1 MSVDIN
7 RELAYKILLDMEREN
22 SFSNLAVKKYLDKAN
37 RDEGISPDLIRRL
50 VYGVMENRIYI
61 DYYLDRIISKGLSG
75 TKDKALTILRLGAYQ
90 LEEMNSVPDY
100 AAINTSV
107 ELAKKHCKGLD
118 SFVNGV
124 LRNWQRKKKDI
135 PLPDPNKDLVDYLQ
149 VKYSCH
155 PSIVN
160 LLLKQ
165 RGQDEC
171 QRILKAFKTRRNPT
185 VRVNTTK
192 ADANEISGSLKDYG
206 IETQEGTL
214 SNRILKVK
222 GKELNLVDTEEFKRG
237 KISIQSEES
246 CWIADMC
253 EAKPGMR
260 VLDVCAAPG
269 GKTTAL
275 GEAMENQGEII
286 ACDLYPHRLNLIKE
300 NANRLGLTIIQ
311 TKDLDDTKEFV
322 IKDEG
327 FHLVLV
333 DAPCSGL
340 GVIRNKPEIKLSAP
354 DMDAIEKTQRAIIRN
369 ASNNVAKEGKLVYST
384 CTINKDENQEM
395 VKGFLQEH
403 PDFKLEYEKEL
414 LPQENGRDGFYIAIL
429 RRTN

>member
-311 TKDLDDTKEFV
+311 TKDLDATKEFV

-414 LPQENGRDGFYIAIL
+414 LPHENGRDGFYIAIL

>member
-37 RDEGISPDLIRRL
+37 RDEGISPDLIRSL

-165 RGQDEC
+165 RGEDEC

-185 VRVNTTK
+185 VRVNTSK
-192 ADANEISGSLKDYG
+192 ADANEISMSLKDYG
-206 IETQEGTL
+206 IEVQEGTL
-214 SNRILKVK
+214 SNRILKVN
-222 GKELNLVDTEEFKRG
+222 GKELNLVDTEEFKSG

-253 EAKPGMR
+253 GAKPGMR

-311 TKDLDDTKEFV
+311 TKDLDATNEFV

-414 LPQENGRDGFYIAIL
+414 LPHENGRDGFYIAIL

>member
-124 LRNWQRKKKDI
+124 LRNWQWKMKDI

-414 LPQENGRDGFYIAIL
+414 LPHENGRDGFYIAIL

>member
-61 DYYLDRIISKGLSG
+61 DYYLDRIISKGISG
-75 TKDKALTILRLGAYQ
+75 TKDKTLTILRLGAYQ

-185 VRVNTTK
+185 VRVNTSK
-192 ADANEISGSLKDYG
+192 ADANEISMSLKDYG

-222 GKELNLVDTEEFKRG
+222 GKELNLVDTEEFKSG

-300 NANRLGLTIIQ
+300 NANRLGITIIQ
-311 TKDLDDTKEFV
+311 TKDLDATKEFV

-369 ASNNVAKEGKLVYST
+369 ASNNVAKDGKLVYST

-414 LPQENGRDGFYIAIL
+414 LPHENGRDGFYIAIL

>member
-7 RELAYKILLDMEREN
+7 RELAYKILLEMEREN

-165 RGQDEC
+165 RGEDEC

-185 VRVNTTK
+185 VRVNTSK
-192 ADANEISGSLKDYG
+192 ADANEISISLKDYG
-206 IETQEGTL
+206 IEVQEGTL

-222 GKELNLVDTEEFKRG
+222 GKELNLVDTEEFKSG

-300 NANRLGLTIIQ
+300 NANRLGITIIQ
-311 TKDLDDTKEFV
+311 TKDLDATKEFV

-354 DMDAIEKTQRAIIRN
+354 DMDAIEKIQKAIIRN
-369 ASNNVAKEGKLVYST
+369 ASNNVAKDGKLVYST

-414 LPQENGRDGFYIAIL
+414 LPNENGRDGFYIAIL

>member
-37 RDEGISPDLIRRL
+37 RDEEISPDLIRRL

-124 LRNWQRKKKDI
+124 LRNWQRKKKYI

-185 VRVNTTK
+185 VRVNTSK
-192 ADANEISGSLKDYG
+192 ADANEISMSLKDYG
-206 IETQEGTL
+206 IEVQEGTL

-222 GKELNLVDTEEFKRG
+222 GKELNLVDTEEFKSG

-311 TKDLDDTKEFV
+311 TKDLDATKEFV

-354 DMDAIEKTQRAIIRN
+354 DMDAIEKIQKAIIRN

-414 LPQENGRDGFYIAIL
+414 LPHENGRDGFYIAIL